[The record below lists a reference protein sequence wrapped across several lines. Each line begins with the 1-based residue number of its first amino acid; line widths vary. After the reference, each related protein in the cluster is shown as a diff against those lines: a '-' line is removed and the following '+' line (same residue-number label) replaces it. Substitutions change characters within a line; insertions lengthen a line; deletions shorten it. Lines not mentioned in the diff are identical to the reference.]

1 MGRRALQAYVTLAS
15 LWENSP
21 ARFSALVLKYSLGR
35 SGSLTLVARARS
47 AQIDGQELSCPAEL
61 PQPVTRATFVKAAH
75 GGDIGQWV
83 WVPAVGKVYSLS
95 DPYGDTGR
103 KLVDS
108 PAPIGGVLEKQPGL
122 QGPIGKHSRS
132 LVPARSQSRSRSRG
146 RSRSRS

>member
-1 MGRRALQAYVTLAS
+1 M
-15 LWENSP
+15 
-21 ARFSALVLKYSLGR
+21 
-35 SGSLTLVARARS
+35 
-47 AQIDGQELSCPAEL
+47 AQVDGQELSCPAEL

-75 GGDIGQWV
+75 GGDIGQWA

-108 PAPIGGVLEKQPGL
+108 PVPIGGVLEKQPGL

-132 LVPARSQSRSRSRG
+132 LMLTSRTSLTAVAG
-146 RSRSRS
+146 

>member
-1 MGRRALQAYVTLAS
+1 MVG
-15 LWENSP
+15 W
-21 ARFSALVLKYSLGR
+21 
-35 SGSLTLVARARS
+35 ARS

-75 GGDIGQWV
+75 GGDIGQWA
-83 WVPAVGKVYSLS
+83 WVPAVGKVYSLT

-108 PAPIGGVLEKQPGL
+108 PVPIGGVLEKQPGL

-132 LVPARSQSRSRSRG
+132 LMLTSRTSLTAVAGCAQTMSSCRRS
-146 RSRSRS
+146 

>member
-1 MGRRALQAYVTLAS
+1 MTLAS

-21 ARFSALVLKYSLGR
+21 ARFSALLLEYSLAR
-35 SGSLTLVARARS
+35 SGSLTLSLRS

-132 LVPARSQSRSRSRG
+132 LMLTSRTRLTAVAGCAQTMSSCRRS
-146 RSRSRS
+146 

>member
-1 MGRRALQAYVTLAS
+1 MLL
-15 LWENSP
+15 
-21 ARFSALVLKYSLGR
+21 
-35 SGSLTLVARARS
+35 

-75 GGDIGQWV
+75 GGDIGQWA

-108 PAPIGGVLEKQPGL
+108 PVPIGGVLEKQPGL

-132 LVPARSQSRSRSRG
+132 LVPARSRSRGRGRSRG
-146 RSRSRS
+146 RSQSL